1 MIVKCVQRDM
11 WLNTVTH
18 HMIEVSLA
26 EALIYILKQDAKSTV
41 YLLASVCDLALVQV
55 EVRETLQQRGLS
67 VPSWVSN

>member
-1 MIVKCVQRDM
+1 
-11 WLNTVTH
+11 
-18 HMIEVSLA
+18 MIEVSLA

-55 EVRETLQQRGLS
+55 EVRKTLQQRGLS